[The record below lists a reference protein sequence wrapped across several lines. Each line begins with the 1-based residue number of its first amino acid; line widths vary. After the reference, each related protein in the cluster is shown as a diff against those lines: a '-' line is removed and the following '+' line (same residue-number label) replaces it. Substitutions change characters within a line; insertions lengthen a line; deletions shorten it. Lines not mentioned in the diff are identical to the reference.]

1 MTTYLLGQVRI
12 KDPEVYQ
19 KYTSGFL
26 AVLAKHD
33 GKLLVVDDA
42 PEMLEGKVTGERIV
56 ILQFA
61 DRTAAQ
67 RWWESPEYRGMVKY
81 RHAATDSQVLMVRG
95 FVTPST

>member
-26 AVLAKHD
+26 AVLAKYD
-33 GKLLVVDDA
+33 GKLLAVDDA
-42 PEMLEGKVTGERIV
+42 PEMLEGKATGERIV

-61 DRTAAQ
+61 DRAAAQ
-67 RWWESPEYRGMVKY
+67 RWWESPEYREMVKY

-95 FVTPST
+95 FVPRST